1 MELYWQ
7 FLPPFLFTSVR
18 IGYLIGLTTKNKRIN
33 GNIPSINELYANMIG
48 YTALGFLTG
57 YLYPIV
63 YPVFLGYTIYKK
75 LK

>member
-1 MELYWQ
+1 MA
-7 FLPPFLFTSVR
+7 
-18 IGYLIGLTTKNKRIN
+18 IYL
-33 GNIPSINELYANMIG
+33 SINELYANMIG

-63 YPVFLGYTIYKK
+63 YPLLLGYTIYKK